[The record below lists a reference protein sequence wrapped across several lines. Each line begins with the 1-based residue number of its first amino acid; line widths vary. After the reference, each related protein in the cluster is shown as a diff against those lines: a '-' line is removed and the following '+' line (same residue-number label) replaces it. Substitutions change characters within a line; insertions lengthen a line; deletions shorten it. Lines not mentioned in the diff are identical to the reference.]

1 MCAHVS
7 HSGLHSDMCG
17 LPLKQNVCKIMRWRK
32 NFDALIKSIDYLK
45 KTQAGDQQDLWKR
58 LDQLKEVVVI
68 GQEGATQLVI
78 KKLKEDQTF
87 TFKKKENE
95 KQFIFND
102 NVKD

>member
-1 MCAHVS
+1 MSVKS
-7 HSGLHSDMCG
+7 CG
-17 LPLKQNVCKIMRWRK
+17 GGKTL
-32 NFDALIKSIDYLK
+32 DALIKSIDYLK

-68 GQEGATQLVI
+68 GQEGAIQLVI
-78 KKLKEDQTF
+78 KKLKENQTF
-87 TFKKKENE
+87 TFKKENE

>member
-1 MCAHVS
+1 MWW
-7 HSGLHSDMCG
+7 
-17 LPLKQNVCKIMRWRK
+17 KKK
-32 NFDALIKSIDYLK
+32 FEALIKSIDYL

-58 LDQLKEVVVI
+58 LDQLEEVVAI

>member
-1 MCAHVS
+1 MSVKS
-7 HSGLHSDMCG
+7 CG
-17 LPLKQNVCKIMRWRK
+17 GGKTL
-32 NFDALIKSIDYLK
+32 DALIKSIDYLK

-58 LDQLKEVVVI
+58 LDQLKEVVAI

-87 TFKKKENE
+87 TFKKKQNK

>member
-1 MCAHVS
+1 MFLTLGCIVTCVDYLLNRMS
-7 HSGLHSDMCG
+7 IKSCG
-17 LPLKQNVCKIMRWRK
+17 GGK

-45 KTQAGDQQDLWKR
+45 KTQAGDQKDLWKR

-68 GQEGATQLVI
+68 GQEGAIQLVI
-78 KKLKEDQTF
+78 KKLKENQTF
-87 TFKKKENE
+87 TFKKENE

>member
-1 MCAHVS
+1 MW
-7 HSGLHSDMCG
+7 
-17 LPLKQNVCKIMRWRK
+17 WRK

-58 LDQLKEVVVI
+58 LDQLKEVVAI

-87 TFKKKENE
+87 TFKKKENK

>member
-1 MCAHVS
+1 M
-7 HSGLHSDMCG
+7 
-17 LPLKQNVCKIMRWRK
+17 
-32 NFDALIKSIDYLK
+32 
-45 KTQAGDQQDLWKR
+45 
-58 LDQLKEVVVI
+58 DQLKEVVAI

-102 NVKD
+102 NVKDWFLATGKHLDNVELTTTVELKVLEKANGELEQGLQLIASQQKELRS